1 MFENTKISLLA
12 NTFGQTFPVI
22 TWWYGIKELT
32 TVGELIMCFENP
44 NTHVREKKNDK
55 VLNFIEKKMLK
66 I

>member
-1 MFENTKISLLA
+1 
-12 NTFGQTFPVI
+12 
-22 TWWYGIKELT
+22 
-32 TVGELIMCFENP
+32 MCFENP